1 MLTGRIGGSD
11 SGIRSPPASERGIAV
26 AFLNCGAHAGLC
38 FGSVVV
44 GSLIVEFGRRESF
57 YITGVVGLVIAVM
70 WYLLYRRPEEAAW
83 LGAAERN
90 FIRDNRG
97 EIASDEAAKLNQ
109 IAALKGLLRSPT
121 MWSLALT
128 QGSTGYTLYLFMT
141 WLPSYLVASRG
152 MDAQGAPR

>member
-1 MLTGRIGGSD
+1 
-11 SGIRSPPASERGIAV
+11 
-26 AFLNCGAHAGLC
+26 
-38 FGSVVV
+38 VV

-57 YITGVVGLVIAVM
+57 YITGVAGLVIAVM

-97 EIASDEAAKLNQ
+97 EIASDEDAKLNQ

-128 QGSTGYTLYLFMT
+128 QGCTGYTLYLFMT